1 MTDPH
6 THGPQSQAN
15 GADTADMTSLLSSD
29 PAKLRLPVPPQ
40 AEYIIEKLEE
50 HGFESYVVGGCVR
63 DSLLGRQP
71 GDWDITTKATPWQV
85 KSIFGRT
92 IDTGIAHGTV
102 TVMRG
107 KEAYEVTTYRIDGE
121 YEDGRHPKNV
131 AFTAHLEE
139 DLKRRDFTI
148 NAMAYSHKAGLID
161 IFGGRKDLQERRIC
175 CVGNPVDRFGEDALR
190 ILRGLRFSAQLG
202 FDIEKETREAVKTLA
217 PNLVHVSKERIQ
229 TELTKLLVS
238 PHPDYMKMV
247 FAYNIAPWISDTF
260 GKIQPGQ
267 LEITPRVPPVIPL
280 RWAAFLCHETEAAAQ
295 SVLKELKM
303 DNETI
308 DRVKL
313 LLRWRP
319 RPMGT
324 KENLLRK
331 TMSQMSEDAY
341 SHLLAFKQCIKDIPE
356 TREDLEEIIRLTRLI
371 RERGDCICLKDLALT
386 GNDLIGYGMKP
397 GKAMGQA
404 LKMLLDLVLEDPG
417 KNRREALLAE
427 LKAAGFLKKA
437 ESKI

>member
-1 MTDPH
+1 MPH
-6 THGPQSQAN
+6 PHNPLFQPQVN
-15 GADTADMTSLLSSD
+15 GAAAAHTESLLSSD
-29 PAKLRLPVPPQ
+29 PAKLRLLVPPQ

-71 GDWDITTKATPWQV
+71 GDWDITTKAAPWQV

-131 AFTAHLEE
+131 AFTARLEE

-148 NAMAYSHKAGLID
+148 NAMAYSHRTGLID
-161 IFGGRKDLQERRIC
+161 LFGGRKDLAERRIC
-175 CVGNPVDRFGEDALR
+175 CVGNPLDRFGEDALR
-190 ILRGLRFSAQLG
+190 ILRALRFSAQLG
-202 FDIEKETREAVKTLA
+202 FDIEQETREAVKTLA

-238 PHPDYMKMV
+238 PHPDYVERV
-247 FAYNIAPWISDTF
+247 FAYNIAPWISKTF
-260 GKIQPGQ
+260 GTIQPGQ
-267 LEITPRVPPVIPL
+267 LDITAQVPPVIPL
-280 RWAAFLCHETEAAAQ
+280 RWAALLCHETEAAAQ
-295 SVLKELKM
+295 SILKELKM

-313 LLRWRP
+313 LVRWRQ

-324 KENLLRK
+324 EESLLRK

-341 SHLLAFKQCIKDIPE
+341 SHLLAFKQCVNDIPE
-356 TREDLEEIIRLTRLI
+356 TREDLDQILGLTRLI
-371 RERGDCICLKDLALT
+371 RERGDCIRLKDLALT
-386 GNDLIGYGMKP
+386 GDDLIRYGMKP
-397 GKAMGQA
+397 GKVMGQA
-404 LKMLLDLVLEDPG
+404 LKMLLDLVLKDPE
-417 KNRREALLAE
+417 KNRQETLIAE
-427 LKAAGFLKKA
+427 LEAAGFL
-437 ESKI
+437 